1 MCADHF
7 NRLVRVVEIYKS
19 RNSQLEHQLLERD
32 QKINTISR
40 DHASLLENLNG
51 LNTQNGMLIGM
62 LQDLQS
68 KFLSSEEKVKSLS
81 EMLEERRREL
91 EHSSSENAI
100 LQKKIWKLE
109 EECRSKEEKIQRF
122 QSLKDEEEEAK
133 RVQDLKFKEEED
145 KQQKEM
151 RRKEEARSLKEKEE
165 EKSAQHFKFLEEEKE
180 RSERIQAQQKEEETR
195 RIQAMKEEEEKEI
208 KRLQLLRKQKEDEE
222 ARRIQALKEEEEKE
236 IKRLERLRKQKEEEE
251 ARRILEEKEQAER
264 VELLRKKREQEE
276 EEDRRKKFAAARV
289 IISAIRKHLAAKK
302 LRKFAAARVIL
313 SAMRKHLAA
322 KKLRQLEQDLL
333 LKKKRN
339 EAIKE
344 KGLYRAFCRVKP
356 FLGGGD
362 APASV
367 VHVEPANDIIRIMDP
382 KGQKSAAYMFD
393 SVFGPDSTQD
403 KIFEEVGEL
412 VESALD
418 GNNVCLMAYGQTGSG
433 KSYTM
438 QGTAQHPGIIPRAI
452 EKLFDRSRVADG
464 WTFSFKVSAIQIYN
478 NSVEDLLV
486 PGRTP
491 AAVEMFAG
499 KKDAVVI
506 PGLVERKVSSSEELL
521 SHFVEASGKRT
532 TDSTTKNATSSR
544 SHFVFHVDILGKR
557 SGADTARGRLVFVDL
572 AGSEAKNVAQGDKQA
587 DEGTN
592 IRRSLAALKTY
603 LMQASKGN
611 RADSRSERIVQK
623 LNDVLHQKDAKLLVI
638 ATISAD
644 LQSFSQSKEALEFLA
659 VISKLK
665 KYEQNSNAYEAAKRA
680 CANHDRAIGSK
691 SKPWR
696 GNKAKSGSQK
706 PKEDIFF
713 FDQSMDE

>member
-180 RSERIQAQQKEEETR
+180 RSERIQAQQKEEEAR

-208 KRLQLLRKQKEDEE
+208 KRLEL
-222 ARRIQALKEEEEKE
+222 
-236 IKRLERLRKQKEEEE
+236 LRKQKEEEE

-322 KKLRQLEQDLL
+322 KKLRKLEQDLA

-356 FLGGGD
+356 FLGGGN

>member
-1 MCADHF
+1 
-7 NRLVRVVEIYKS
+7 
-19 RNSQLEHQLLERD
+19 
-32 QKINTISR
+32 
-40 DHASLLENLNG
+40 
-51 LNTQNGMLIGM
+51 
-62 LQDLQS
+62 
-68 KFLSSEEKVKSLS
+68 
-81 EMLEERRREL
+81 
-91 EHSSSENAI
+91 
-100 LQKKIWKLE
+100 
-109 EECRSKEEKIQRF
+109 
-122 QSLKDEEEEAK
+122 
-133 RVQDLKFKEEED
+133 
-145 KQQKEM
+145 
-151 RRKEEARSLKEKEE
+151 
-165 EKSAQHFKFLEEEKE
+165 
-180 RSERIQAQQKEEETR
+180 
-195 RIQAMKEEEEKEI
+195 
-208 KRLQLLRKQKEDEE
+208 
-222 ARRIQALKEEEEKE
+222 
-236 IKRLERLRKQKEEEE
+236 
-251 ARRILEEKEQAER
+251 
-264 VELLRKKREQEE
+264 
-276 EEDRRKKFAAARV
+276 
-289 IISAIRKHLAAKK
+289 
-302 LRKFAAARVIL
+302 
-313 SAMRKHLAA
+313 
-322 KKLRQLEQDLL
+322 
-333 LKKKRN
+333 
-339 EAIKE
+339 
-344 KGLYRAFCRVKP
+344 
-356 FLGGGD
+356 
-362 APASV
+362 
-367 VHVEPANDIIRIMDP
+367 
-382 KGQKSAAYMFD
+382 
-393 SVFGPDSTQD
+393 VFGADSTQEQ
-403 KIFEEVGEL
+403 IFGEVEEL
-412 VESALD
+412 VDSALD

-696 GNKAKSGSQK
+696 GNKAKSGYQK